1 MKALLTVDVLHDDY
15 VVRDAEGGIWWPED
29 EAQAEIKASAD
40 PENTALLIV
49 TETPMRGAWRC

>member
-1 MKALLTVDVLHDDY
+1 VLHDDY